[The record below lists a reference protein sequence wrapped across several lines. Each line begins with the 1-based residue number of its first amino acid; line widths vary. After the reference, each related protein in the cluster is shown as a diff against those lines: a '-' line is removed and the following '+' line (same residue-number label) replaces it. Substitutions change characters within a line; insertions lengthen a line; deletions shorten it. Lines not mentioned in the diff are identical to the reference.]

1 MTDKIK
7 KWLIRRS
14 EGVKKLEKSEK
25 VLIVILMII
34 LIIGVVINN
43 NFYLA
48 ISFFGFL
55 LLAVLL
61 RLIVVFLKT
70 INKNKDKILQN
81 NIIYVLL
88 SEAEFVKEYFYYLV
102 IWPIIYF
109 SLYLYSNI
117 PEERHFMAILL
128 LLVLGISLA
137 ILGIKLSEKISS
149 IFKQK
154 LS

>member
-14 EGVKKLEKSEK
+14 EGVKKVEKSEK
-25 VLIVILMII
+25 VLLIILMII
-34 LIIGVVINN
+34 LIIGVVMNN

-88 SEAEFVKEYFYYLV
+88 SEAEFVQDYLHYLV
-102 IWPIIYF
+102 NWPIALF
-109 SLYLYSNI
+109 SLFLYSNI
-117 PEERHFMAILL
+117 PEEKHFMAILL
-128 LLVLGISLA
+128 LLILVISLV
-137 ILGIKLSEKISS
+137 ILEIKLSEKISS
-149 IFKQK
+149 IFKEK

>member
-34 LIIGVVINN
+34 LIIGVVMNN

-88 SEAEFVKEYFYYLV
+88 SEAEFVKEYF
-102 IWPIIYF
+102 
-109 SLYLYSNI
+109 LYCTS
-117 PEERHFMAILL
+117 F
-128 LLVLGISLA
+128 
-137 ILGIKLSEKISS
+137 
-149 IFKQK
+149 
-154 LS
+154 